1 MTDDDSN
8 TYPLSDFSTGQA
20 HVVLRANS
28 IKMEGNAR
36 EAIQFYEKAIG
47 AKVLAMSTYGDMP
60 EMPNTFTDELK
71 NLVAHA
77 RLQVGESELM
87 FSNAPGG
94 SATAIGKQLTICITT
109 NSVENLNKFMRP
121 YGKTVKSICLLK
133 KPPSAQVLLM

>member
-1 MTDDDSN
+1 M
-8 TYPLSDFSTGQA
+8 
-20 HVVLRANS
+20 
-28 IKMEGNAR
+28 MEGNAR

-87 FSNAPGG
+87 FSDAPGG
-94 SATAIGKQLTICITT
+94 SAISNREAVNHLHYNEQCG
-109 NSVENLNKFMRP
+109 
-121 YGKTVKSICLLK
+121 KSIQIYEALRQDG
-133 KPPSAQVLLM
+133 QVNMPFEETPFSPGFADVTDKFGVTFQIYTESQYE